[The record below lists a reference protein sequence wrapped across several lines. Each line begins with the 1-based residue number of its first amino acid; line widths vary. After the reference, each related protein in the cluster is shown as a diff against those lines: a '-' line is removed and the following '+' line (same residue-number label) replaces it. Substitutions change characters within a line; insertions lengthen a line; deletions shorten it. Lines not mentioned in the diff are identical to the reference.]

1 LPAVKEA
8 LHAVTVMVVSWFFRR
23 ILAKSNPV
31 LNVAICASEITLPSF
46 AKDALVRPS
55 RLWCVSAPARS
66 LFKGSTSG
74 CRGIGAAS
82 NRKSIKPLESD

>member
-8 LHAVTVMVVSWFFRR
+8 LRPVTVIVLSWFFRR

-55 RLWCVSAPARS
+55 RLWLVSAPARS
-66 LFKGSTSG
+66 T
-74 CRGIGAAS
+74 IGMVMS
-82 NRKSIKPLESD
+82 FSR